1 MQPETPLPTDPVTTK
16 TKAPKTLKSRLF
28 SLFRFVFVV
37 CLLGFLIQKIDLE
50 NLRGVVNNIEHH
62 YFFLVFL
69 LWGMEATVRAYNW
82 GLLLRCKGVRV
93 PFRQIFYAYI
103 TGSFFGYFVPSSFG
117 TDVSR
122 FIALSKQTT
131 IRMADAA
138 VSVVALNV
146 VSLLSLAATV
156 SISALVLML
165 YMDETLILALVS
177 LGAFSGI
184 VTFCLLFHYRN
195 ALKAKFPVKGKLAK
209 PVGKFWSMVDAF
221 SVFEQ
226 HYKLLTK
233 VLGLTFVIQ
242 IIATLIVYSIAL
254 AVQSD
259 IHILFIFLFMPIIAI
274 SRLIPLSIANL
285 GAEQGIFVF
294 LFALVGVPEAETF
307 TISVLLST
315 SAMLFILFGGVVY
328 LVCEPRIAASRRTG

>member
-1 MQPETPLPTDPVTTK
+1 MQPEKPLPTDPVTTK
-16 TKAPKTLKSRLF
+16 TKPPKTLKSRLF
-28 SLFRFVFVV
+28 SIFRLVFVV
-37 CLLGFLIQKIDLE
+37 FLLGFLIKKSE
-50 NLRGVVNNIEHH
+50 PEKLRDVVKNIEHP

-122 FIALSKQTT
+122 FIALSRQTT

-165 YMDETLILALVS
+165 YMEETLILALVS
-177 LGAFSGI
+177 FGAFSGI

-195 ALKAKFPVKGKLAK
+195 ALKARFPAKGKLAK

-221 SVFEQ
+221 TVFEQ

-242 IIATLIVYSIAL
+242 IIATLIVYTISL
-254 AVQSD
+254 AVRSD
-259 IHILFIFLFMPIIAI
+259 INILFIFLFMPIIAI

-294 LFALVGVPEAETF
+294 LFGLVGVPEAEALI
-307 TISVLLST
+307 ISVLQST
-315 SAMLFILFGGVVY
+315 SAMVFILFGGMVY
-328 LVCEPRIAASRRTG
+328 FVCEARAAATRGK